1 MKGLALLCIG
11 SLLAL
16 PADDP
21 IPVNFPTLSSFEYEE
36 GMELP
41 AEVTR
46 LDSQRVEITG
56 FMAREDGGSGPTD
69 MFMLIDE
76 ACGCEG
82 IPKMNEV
89 IFCAMP
95 DGEEINVEPG
105 LVKIVGTLYVGEEI
119 EDGVV
124 ISLYYMEVESVDR
137 W

>member
-1 MKGLALLCIG
+1 VNGLALL
-11 SLLAL
+11 SLGFLL
-16 PADDP
+16 PLCADDP
-21 IPVNFPTLSSFEYEE
+21 IKVNFPTLSSFEYEE

-46 LDSQRVEITG
+46 LDLQRVEVSG
-56 FMAREDGGSGPTD
+56 FMAREDGGTGPTD

-82 IPKMNEV
+82 LPKMNEV
-89 IFCAMP
+89 IFCALP
-95 DGEEINVEPG
+95 EGEEIDVQPG
-105 LVKIVGTLYVGEEI
+105 LIKVTGTLYVGEEI

-124 ISLYYMEVESVDR
+124 ISLYYLEVESVDR